1 MRLDD
6 LHVIVVGGATGGAT
20 AALLLARAGA
30 HVTLVERVAEPRAVG
45 AGIAVA
51 ENGMAV
57 LASLGLAPALD
68 DAREV
73 RGVRITD
80 AAGHTL
86 LAPPAP
92 APRVRML
99 RRATLQAVLL
109 DALAAE
115 PRIVRRFGAEVVHAT
130 PDGGVLL
137 RDVYG
142 GGTRTLRADLVVGAD
157 GVHSRVREHG
167 AFGAQV
173 RSTAIR
179 YMRGLV
185 TADVGEGVEAW
196 TSAGLFGSFA
206 VDGGTYF
213 FASCGSAA
221 ARAALDRRDLGALR
235 AAWAGAYAPA
245 GRILG
250 VVTQFDDLL
259 VNEVVRIDCARW
271 WDGRLV
277 LLGDAAHAMAPN
289 LGQGA
294 NSALVDAAVLLDE
307 LRRAPSLDA
316 ALAAYDA
323 RRRPAVRRV
332 ADMAA
337 RLGRLAEAT
346 HPVMRAVRDRVLL
359 PIAAHLT
366 TARMTAAVLQEPT
379 DALLAIGR
387 S

>member
-1 MRLDD
+1 
-6 LHVIVVGGATGGAT
+6 
-20 AALLLARAGA
+20 
-30 HVTLVERVAEPRAVG
+30 
-45 AGIAVA
+45 
-51 ENGMAV
+51 
-57 LASLGLAPALD
+57 
-68 DAREV
+68 
-73 RGVRITD
+73 
-80 AAGHTL
+80 
-86 LAPPAP
+86 
-92 APRVRML
+92 ML

-259 VNEVVRIDCARW
+259 VNEVVRVDCARW